1 MNPRRIKDSEGK
13 KAKKEER
20 EGGEERKK
28 KGHRKKWREKGK
40 KLVNTRGRKGKSFN
54 RGDLIKNMTLKKIL
68 EYENIFNNTGS
79 QRNISKVGQLCG
91 EGLAH
96 QKDYEE

>member
-1 MNPRRIKDSEGK
+1 MRQLAKRKGIFKVVFEMNPRRIKDSEGK

-40 KLVNTRGRKGKSFN
+40 KDGHSPK
-54 RGDLIKNMTLKKIL
+54 
-68 EYENIFNNTGS
+68 
-79 QRNISKVGQLCG
+79 LC
-91 EGLAH
+91 
-96 QKDYEE
+96 